1 MRNNQSNKEWK
12 KDFKKIKINFH
23 AQLNIL
29 CRHNNFERLKIE
41 RHLHID
47 SQGPRRL

>member
-1 MRNNQSNKEWK
+1 M
-12 KDFKKIKINFH
+12 KKIKKNNSH

-47 SQGPRRL
+47 SQGLKRL